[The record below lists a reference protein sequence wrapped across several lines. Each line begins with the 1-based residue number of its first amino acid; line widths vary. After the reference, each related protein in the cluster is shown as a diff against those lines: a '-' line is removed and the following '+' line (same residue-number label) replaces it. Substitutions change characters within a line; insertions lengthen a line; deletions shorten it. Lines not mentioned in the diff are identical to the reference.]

1 TDAQCAK
8 ALYQL
13 RWPTGYVCP
22 ECGNITGCKLK
33 NRKIYQCHKCHHQTS
48 LRGLKSNETKTYAK
62 LVLLVEV
69 VFDSPH
75 VFSMAH

>member
-1 TDAQCAK
+1 MPKNAIQFQKGLGLHEFLEKYGTDAQCAK

-33 NRKIYQCHKCHHQTS
+33 N
-48 LRGLKSNETKTYAK
+48 
-62 LVLLVEV
+62 
-69 VFDSPH
+69 
-75 VFSMAH
+75 

>member
-1 TDAQCAK
+1 MEPTEYRRFFIMPKNAIQFQKGLGLHEFLEKYGTDAQCAK

-33 NRKIYQCHKCHHQTS
+33 N
-48 LRGLKSNETKTYAK
+48 
-62 LVLLVEV
+62 
-69 VFDSPH
+69 
-75 VFSMAH
+75 